1 MKKEHEHMKKKV
13 IAGLLLSSCVLGV
26 AMPAFAQDGT
36 EADSQQTIDGENS
49 AEIEVNGTLG
59 ADNTDPGATITEGDD
74 NWINVTVPTKTIF
87 YNTAKDPVIKSPD
100 YKITNNS
107 GRPVSVSLERFEN
120 DDTNTSL
127 TLPSSYSLNLQV
139 EGKQPIS
146 NIATSNTSTDFTT
159 STPLIDLANK
169 DGRMALA
176 DEVDASSNVATF
188 KYTGTATATT
198 QVQPKYTMTLKFD
211 AVAW

>member
-1 MKKEHEHMKKKV
+1 MKKL
-13 IAGLLLSSCVLGV
+13 IAGLMLSSCVFGV

-36 EADSQQTIDGENS
+36 EADTQQTIDGSDENGGNS
-49 AEIEVNGTLG
+49 AVIKVNGTLG
-59 ADNTDPGATITEGDD
+59 ADNTDPGATIPEGDD

-87 YNTAKDPVIKSPD
+87 YNTAADPVIKSPD

-188 KYTGTATATT
+188 KYTGTATVDS
-198 QVQPKYTMTLKFD
+198 QVQPSYTMTLKFI
-211 AVAW
+211 ATPWN

>member
-1 MKKEHEHMKKKV
+1 MKKKV
-13 IAGLLLSSCVLGV
+13 IAGLLLSSCVFGV

-87 YNTAKDPVIKSPD
+87 YNTAANTDITSPT
-100 YKITNNS
+100 YEIVNNS
-107 GRPVSVSLERFEN
+107 GRPVDFTIASFVN
-120 DDTNTSL
+120 DLGNA
-127 TLPSSYSLNLQV
+127 TLDPVLPDDYELNLV
-139 EGKQPIS
+139 ITGKTAVTVATKDTDS
-146 NIATSNTSTDFTT
+146 NYTSTKPIMRLSNSKGMQTSDGNAVVGSNKVDFHYAG
-159 STPLIDLANK
+159 SATPE
-169 DGRMALA
+169 G
-176 DEVDASSNVATF
+176 
-188 KYTGTATATT
+188 

>member
-1 MKKEHEHMKKKV
+1 MKKKV

-26 AMPAFAQDGT
+26 AMPVFAQDGT
-36 EADSQQTIDGENS
+36 EADLQEDYSGQNS
-49 AEIEVNGTLG
+49 VEIEVNGTLG
-59 ADNTDPGATITEGDD
+59 ADNTNPGATITEGDD

-188 KYTGTATATT
+188 KYTGTANATT

>member
-1 MKKEHEHMKKKV
+1 MKKKV

-87 YNTAKDPVIKSPD
+87 YNTAANTDITSPT
-100 YKITNNS
+100 YEIVNNS
-107 GRPVSVSLERFEN
+107 GRPVDFTIASFVN
-120 DDTNTSL
+120 DPGNA
-127 TLPSSYSLNLQV
+127 TLDPVLPDDYELNLV
-139 EGKQPIS
+139 ITGKPAVKVATKDTDS
-146 NIATSNTSTDFTT
+146 NYTSTEPIMRLSNSKGMQTSDGNAVVGSNKVDFH
-159 STPLIDLANK
+159 
-169 DGRMALA
+169 
-176 DEVDASSNVATF
+176 
-188 KYTGTATATT
+188 YTGSATPEG

>member
-1 MKKEHEHMKKKV
+1 MKRKV

-26 AMPAFAQDGT
+26 AMPVFAQDGT
-36 EADSQQTIDGENS
+36 EADLQEDYSGQNS
-49 AEIEVNGTLG
+49 VEIEVNGTLG
-59 ADNTDPGATITEGDD
+59 ADNTNPGATITEGDD

-188 KYTGTATATT
+188 KYTGTANATT

>member
-1 MKKEHEHMKKKV
+1 MKKKV
-13 IAGLLLSSCVLGV
+13 IAGLLLSSCVLGI

>member
-1 MKKEHEHMKKKV
+1 MKKKV

>member
-1 MKKEHEHMKKKV
+1 MKKKV
-13 IAGLLLSSCVLGV
+13 IAGLVLSSCVLGV

>member
-1 MKKEHEHMKKKV
+1 MKKKV

-59 ADNTDPGATITEGDD
+59 ADNTNPGATITEGDD

-87 YNTAKDPVIKSPD
+87 YNTTTDPVIKSPD

-107 GRPVSVSLERFEN
+107 GRPVSVSLEKFEN
-120 DDTNTSL
+120 DATNTSL
-127 TLPSSYSLNLQV
+127 PLPSSYSLNLLV
-139 EGKQPIS
+139 EGGTGVIPS
-146 NIATSNTSTDFTT
+146 IATSDTSTDFTT
-159 STPLIDLANK
+159 ATHLIDLANK
-169 DGRMALA
+169 DGRMSATGNVNA
-176 DEVDASSNVATF
+176 GSNEATF

-198 QVQPKYTMTLKFD
+198 QVQPSYTMTLKF
-211 AVAW
+211 VATPWN